1 VAFVAAVGGY
11 ELLMRKFMAALLA
24 GSMLLVGVA
33 CDDNNDG
40 NKSDKGIID
49 QDDTKVGPGDGKD
62 ETGPGR

>member
-1 VAFVAAVGGY
+1 MMRRLTAAV
-11 ELLMRKFMAALLA
+11 LA
-24 GSMLLVGVA
+24 GGMLLVGAVA

-49 QDDTKVGPGDGKD
+49 QDDTKVGPGDGKN

>member
-1 VAFVAAVGGY
+1 M
-11 ELLMRKFMAALLA
+11 MRRFMAAALA

-40 NKSDKGIID
+40 NKADKGIID

-62 ETGPGR
+62 EPGPGR